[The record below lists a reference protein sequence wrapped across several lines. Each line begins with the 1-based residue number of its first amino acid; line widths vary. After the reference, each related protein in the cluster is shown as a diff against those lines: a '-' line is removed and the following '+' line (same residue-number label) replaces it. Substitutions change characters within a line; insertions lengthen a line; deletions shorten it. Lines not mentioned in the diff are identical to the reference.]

1 MNSTDI
7 LRYVDAIFGY
17 CLKRLNNPE
26 DARDLSQDILCELLA
41 HVDRQPIEHPN
52 AWVWTIAHRQYCRFL
67 RRRKKPCCSL
77 DDGALNGTL
86 SAPEPEDNAAQ
97 RDAVFRALHTL
108 AASHREVMVD
118 FYVLGLKCEQIAQK
132 RGLHPDT
139 VRSRLFFGREK
150 LRQRWI
156 VKMEETKIYERSEW
170 FITGNGDVNTALI
183 RRQISRSILTA
194 CYEQYQTI
202 DQLSIATGIPALYI
216 EDELEALLGAGAL
229 ERRGDRCRAQMILRG
244 EASAAEA
251 EARLL
256 HHAGLVAPLLRE
268 ELDLLW
274 PKVRA
279 IGFHGCDL
287 PKERLSFSLI
297 PILLREAI
305 TLARSAYPDLVRGSF
320 PLRPDGSRGWLCAF
334 VSQDG
339 SRRYFSGCNAYY
351 RDHSCLRYYWSQDL
365 RSEDLI
371 RMLWKLEEAAPPSA
385 EVSISDDSLLAE
397 CIRCDLIVRK
407 GDGVQWNIPVLTA
420 EEARRLLS
428 AMQESIERLAGA
440 LRPAVGE
447 LYQLWQR
454 DVPRHLHDQ
463 IRGVFGVEFNAIIDM
478 LCRMLLPQPE
488 VSPFAGQVVLFTGD
502 SSALV
507 F

>member
-52 AWVWTIAHRQYCRFL
+52 AWVWTIAHSQYCRFL

-194 CYEQYQTI
+194 
-202 DQLSIATGIPALYI
+202 
-216 EDELEALLGAGAL
+216 
-229 ERRGDRCRAQMILRG
+229 
-244 EASAAEA
+244 
-251 EARLL
+251 
-256 HHAGLVAPLLRE
+256 
-268 ELDLLW
+268 
-274 PKVRA
+274 
-279 IGFHGCDL
+279 
-287 PKERLSFSLI
+287 
-297 PILLREAI
+297 
-305 TLARSAYPDLVRGSF
+305 
-320 PLRPDGSRGWLCAF
+320 
-334 VSQDG
+334 
-339 SRRYFSGCNAYY
+339 
-351 RDHSCLRYYWSQDL
+351 
-365 RSEDLI
+365 
-371 RMLWKLEEAAPPSA
+371 
-385 EVSISDDSLLAE
+385 
-397 CIRCDLIVRK
+397 
-407 GDGVQWNIPVLTA
+407 
-420 EEARRLLS
+420 
-428 AMQESIERLAGA
+428 
-440 LRPAVGE
+440 
-447 LYQLWQR
+447 
-454 DVPRHLHDQ
+454 
-463 IRGVFGVEFNAIIDM
+463 
-478 LCRMLLPQPE
+478 
-488 VSPFAGQVVLFTGD
+488 
-502 SSALV
+502 
-507 F
+507 